1 MITTAYCDI
10 KKYMEKNPEMGE
22 EEVLTLI
29 GEAEE
34 VIDILTGCKIIFRG
48 YENLSETEKTLVEK
62 AVFSQAEY
70 IRENGSVDS
79 SDETEPVSCTLGS
92 FSYSYGSSSAV
103 QNVSSGGYSSAA
115 MGYLEAAGLL
125 SRRIEVK

>member
-1 MITTAYCDI
+1 
-10 KKYMEKNPEMGE
+10 MGE

-48 YENLSETEKTLVEK
+48 YENLSETEKILVQK

-79 SDETEPVSCTLGS
+79 LDGTEPVSCTLGS

-115 MGYLEAAGLL
+115 MSYLEAAGLL
-125 SRRIEVK
+125 SRRIGVK